1 MLKSEILAKFAEI
14 RTIYFENGDMAH
26 RMELCDYLLWF
37 FQDGLSWK
45 HDYDLKSLFP
55 VLVKAMTLLRVSEED
70 TIERCR
76 NGFLI
81 ASHDSFKEIPD
92 LFGVAFE
99 DNIAR
104 EYIWQILKDILKR
117 LFKINITEVSLH
129 ISSYF
134 EGVWNVLDNAIDVF
148 IDQVWQSGF
157 RELCVNSPGRS
168 HLATMGNCVIFV
180 TKKGQNTMLNLS
192 FLKDFSLEKDI
203 ELNMGKQEEDISS
216 GKFPKRSVVGLS
228 LAEALNLLQEAVNYW
243 PTRTSNYS
251 LIKFNTK

>member
-26 RMELCDYLLWF
+26 RMELCDYLMWF
-37 FQDGLSWK
+37 FKDELRWK
-45 HDYDLKSLFP
+45 YEYDLKSLFP

-104 EYIWQILKDILKR
+104 EYIWQIIKDILKR
-117 LFKINITEVSLH
+117 LFKINSTEASLH

-134 EGVWNVLDNAIDVF
+134 EGVWNVLDNAINIF
-148 IDQVWQSGF
+148 IDQVWASGF
-157 RELCVNSPGRS
+157 CELCINSHGRT
-168 HLATMGNCVIFV
+168 HLATMGNCVVFV
-180 TKKGQNTMLNLS
+180 TKKGQNIRLNLS
-192 FLKDFSLEKDI
+192 FIKDFNFERCI
-203 ELNMGKQEEDISS
+203 ELNMGKQDEDISS
-216 GKFPKRSVVGLS
+216 GKFPKRRVIGLS
-228 LAEALNLLQEAVNYW
+228 LTEALSLLQGAVDYW
-243 PTRTSNYS
+243 PTRTYNYS
-251 LIKFNTK
+251 FIDFIVK